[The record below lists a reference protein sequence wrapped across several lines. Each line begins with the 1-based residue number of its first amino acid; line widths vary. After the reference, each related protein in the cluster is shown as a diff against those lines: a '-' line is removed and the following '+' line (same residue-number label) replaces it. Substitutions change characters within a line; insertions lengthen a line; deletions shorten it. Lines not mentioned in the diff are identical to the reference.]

1 MKIAGPVLVMML
13 PAADE
18 RHLSA
23 CAACQPRGDIAV
35 VVQIDGGDLAGAA
48 DLGPAGMRCA
58 LRGGILPRV
67 SFPLPTALVLDH
79 RSDVPEAH
87 LKRERVLLIHTAQLV

>member
-35 VVQIDGGDLAGAA
+35 VVQIDGGDLAGAD
-48 DLGPAGMRCA
+48 DLGPVVLSYPDIYRGHACLLALSIAHGVVPLRRHCRDA
-58 LRGGILPRV
+58 LRVKGRDPPAGQ
-67 SFPLPTALVLDH
+67 F
-79 RSDVPEAH
+79 
-87 LKRERVLLIHTAQLV
+87 